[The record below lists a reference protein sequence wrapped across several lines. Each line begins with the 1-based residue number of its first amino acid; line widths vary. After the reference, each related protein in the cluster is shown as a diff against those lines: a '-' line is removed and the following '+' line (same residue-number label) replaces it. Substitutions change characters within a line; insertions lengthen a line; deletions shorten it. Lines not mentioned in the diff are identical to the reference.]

1 MGVPGLWKLVEGAS
15 ETWSL
20 RTLALREGFEGL
32 RAERLYYVGIDSS
45 IWMQSMLHQFSAG
58 HAQSGENPEL
68 YHLFSRLAMLAER
81 PIHAVF
87 VADGPHRPAYK
98 RGKQVKLPPV
108 WLTDGFRRLVEA
120 FGFAWLEAAGEAE
133 AELAKM
139 SSLGLIDAVMTDDS
153 DTLIFGAAVII
164 RNPSFK
170 RAGSDKVT
178 VYRRSKVLDKTG
190 FSEDDLLLFAL
201 LVGCDYDEGGLRNCG
216 AQIAAGLVR
225 YGLGRVLR
233 RALDT
238 YDDDQLSIYLQGWRD
253 QVRVRLRDDPGKH
266 IGRKSPRLAA
276 NVPATF
282 PKVEAARLF
291 ATPALL
297 PPSAYEAVLQ
307 PRAMDFGRL
316 GTACETFFGWG
327 STAELVQT
335 FRSALWPDE
344 VVRML
349 VREGLSHEGITSRVG
364 RAHPLLD
371 LSVESVGSHQPLGMP
386 CVA

>member
-1 MGVPGLWKLVEGAS
+1 
-15 ETWSL
+15 
-20 RTLALREGFEGL
+20 
-32 RAERLYYVGIDSS
+32 
-45 IWMQSMLHQFSAG
+45 
-58 HAQSGENPEL
+58 
-68 YHLFSRLAMLAER
+68 MLAER

-87 VADGPHRPAYK
+87 VADGPQRPAYK
-98 RGKQVKLPPV
+98 RGKQVKLPPL

-178 VYRRSKVLDKTG
+178 VYRRDKVLDKTG
-190 FSEDDLLLFAL
+190 LCEDDLLLFAL
-201 LVGCDYDEGGLRNCG
+201 LVGCDYDENCG
-216 AQIAAGLVR
+216 PRIATGLAR

-233 RALDT
+233 RALAT
-238 YDDDQLSIYLQGWRD
+238 YDDNELSAYLKGWRD
-253 QVRVRLRDDPGKH
+253 QVRARLRDDPNRH

-276 NVPATF
+276 NIPATF

-291 ATPALL
+291 TSPALL
-297 PPSAYEAVLQ
+297 PPSAYEVVLQ
-307 PRAMDFGRL
+307 PRAMDFGQL

-327 STAELVQT
+327 SAAELVQT
-335 FRSALWPDE
+335 FRSTLWSNE

-349 VREGLSHEGITSRVG
+349 VYEGLSREGLTSRVSL
-364 RAHPLLD
+364 RPHMLCTD
-371 LSVESVGSHQPLGMP
+371 
-386 CVA
+386 C